1 MVENDLRVLFGLEAD
16 GEQPPTRISIPAA
29 GRRARARQRRR
40 QLVAIA
46 SPVLTAAAVIGVVAS
61 GALVGADHDA
71 GPVPPGSGGTAAPTP
86 SLTQASPPVATG
98 SLLNPLQIPLT
109 FGWLPAGQH
118 IRNIGTGRAG
128 MFINAGSGWS
138 LGVYALGPCQSRPI
152 PKKIGHAELSCTGGI
167 MGTGEPMPIVSSA
180 PDIQG
185 HRAYWLGAPGPYLA
199 WQYAPGRW
207 AALQYPTKA
216 PAHNGAGLPSL
227 SHSAEL
233 EKSALAVKVADHTI
247 VGPTATPIRFPAQ
260 LTGVPAS
267 WQVSSTDLIPRA
279 GTLAADRYQI
289 TSGPVVLVP
298 DSPGMPDNTP
308 QISIVPA
315 RPHTAN
321 NTCSFFGGRRPV
333 HQVIGGY
340 RVQTVSIPRQH
351 LQELC
356 AADADGLFVYIY
368 LAGSHPALSAS
379 RIFAHLHLLG
389 TDPANWTSKPIG

>member
-1 MVENDLRVLFGLEAD
+1 MLEESLRELFDQQTAAAR
-16 GEQPPTRISIPAA
+16 PPVRASIGQAVTDAA
-29 GRRARARQRRR
+29 ALRRRR

-46 SPVLTAAAVIGVVAS
+46 SPVLAAAAVIGVVAG

-71 GPVPPGSGGTAAPTP
+71 GPVPPGSGSTAAPTSSP
-86 SLTQASPPVATG
+86 TQASPPVATG

-118 IRNIGTGRAG
+118 IGNIGTGRTW
-128 MFINAGSGWS
+128 MFINAGAGWT
-138 LGVYALGPCQSRPI
+138 LGVYARGQCRLRPI
-152 PKKIGHAELSCTGGI
+152 PAKSGHVELSCAGGI
-167 MGTGEPMPIVSSA
+167 LGTGESAPIVSSA
-180 PDIQG
+180 REVQG

-199 WQYAPGRW
+199 WQYAPASW
-207 AALQYPTKA
+207 ATLEYPTKA
-216 PAHNGAGLPSL
+216 PSRHRPQKFP
-227 SHSAEL
+227 
-233 EKSALAVKVADHTI
+233 KSALAVKVAGHTI
-247 VGPTATPIRFPAQ
+247 VGPAATPIRFPAQ
-260 LTGVPAS
+260 LTGAPAS
-267 WQVSSTDLIPRA
+267 WQVSSTDLIPKA
-279 GTLAADRYQI
+279 GILAADLYQI
-289 TSGPVVLVP
+289 TSGPMVLAPDGAGVP
-298 DSPGMPDNTP
+298 QNTP

-321 NTCSFFGGRRPV
+321 NTCSFSGGHPA

-340 RVQTVSIPRQH
+340 AVQTVSIPRQH

-389 TDPANWTSKPIG
+389 TNPANWTTKPIG